1 MRLSDN
7 WVQQEL
13 NLTLARPDGLW
24 HQHNFSV
31 QTRPTLSARGYSTW
45 LRYSLVT
52 RGQVWLDL
60 LELRG
65 A

>member
-24 HQHNFSV
+24 RQRNLPV
-31 QTRPTLSARGYSTW
+31 QTRPTLSAKGYSTW

-52 RGQVWLDL
+52 QGQVWLDL
-60 LELRG
+60 LELRR